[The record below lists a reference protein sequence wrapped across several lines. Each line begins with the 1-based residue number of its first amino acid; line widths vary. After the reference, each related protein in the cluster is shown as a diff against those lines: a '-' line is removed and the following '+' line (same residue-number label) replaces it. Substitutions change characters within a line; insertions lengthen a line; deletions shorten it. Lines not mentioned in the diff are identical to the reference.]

1 MYDVEKTI
9 FGTWGKVWLDGDLV
23 AEATSLQAKATLD
36 KTEVPMCGVMGKR
49 YKTTGFDIKGS
60 LKFNKINNR
69 MAIKIADN
77 LRKGKETVCEIIS
90 ELADPTASGAERVR
104 LIGCKFDEL
113 TITDWEAKKI
123 VDETIPFT
131 AEDFE
136 YIDLIEVQ

>member
-1 MYDVEKTI
+1 MYNAEKTI

-60 LKFNKINNR
+60 IKMNKINNR
-69 MAIKIADN
+69 MALKIADN

-90 ELADPTASGAERVR
+90 ELSDPGADGAERVR
-104 LIGCKFDEL
+104 LKGCKFDEM

-136 YIDLIEVQ
+136 YIDTIAVQ